1 MEQGKTLQ
9 SLTKNQSYKDLKSWL
24 TYRRVRLDKK
34 LKFLY
39 LPNGKAMSG
48 SIDDLIGLDTG
59 RVIHIKKETKLLIKT
74 LNAIPSKQL
83 DEIYKFTVVRNPWDR
98 VVAAYFYLPRN
109 QDIPIITDHSNNTL
123 KSFRV
128 PQNPAVKDFQNFIN
142 NILNKYGTY
151 CYVDFRN
158 QYDCMYHN
166 SKKIINEVFYFE
178 DMKPLPNF
186 IANKPYPHKRKGPNK
201 KHYNSFYNSETK
213 KILEKL
219 YSAEIEELGYKF
231 EK

>member
-1 MEQGKTLQ
+1 MEQSKTLQ
-9 SLTKNQSYKDLKSWL
+9 SLTKNESYKDLKSWL

-48 SIDDLIGLDTG
+48 SIDDLIGLNTG
-59 RVIHIKKETKLLIKT
+59 RVIHIKKETNLLIKT
-74 LNAIPSKQL
+74 LNDIPSEEL
-83 DEIYKFTVVRNPWDR
+83 DKIYKFTVVRNPWDR

-109 QDIPIITDHSNNTL
+109 KDIPIISDHSTNAVE
-123 KSFRV
+123 SFRIRE
-128 PQNPAVKDFQNFIN
+128 NPTVKDFQNFVK

-158 QYDCMYHN
+158 QYDCIYHN
-166 SKKIINEVFYFE
+166 SKKIINEIFYFE
-178 DMKPLPNF
+178 DMKPLPSF
-186 IANKPYPHKRKGPNK
+186 ITEKQYPHKRKGSNK
-201 KHYNSFYNSETK
+201 KPYSSFYDSETR
-213 KILEKL
+213 KIVEKL
-219 YSAEIEELGYKF
+219 YSADIEELGYKF